1 MKETPSGGRS
11 RWFQILVSLSE
22 AILIGTL
29 PLDLLNQFLHPE
41 ETPPFNSLGESPLV
55 VPLLHPHK

>member
-11 RWFQILVSLSE
+11 RWFQIIVSPSE

-29 PLDLLNQFLHPE
+29 PLDLLNQFFHPE
-41 ETPPFNSLGESPLV
+41 ETSSFNSLGESPLV